1 MYDRVGEGEERYLSK
16 NLFKRELRNGEC
28 VKRIILILYS
38 PSQGC
43 LYCFP
48 CRLLSKKQSAFAT
61 SGFNYW
67 KYSNLTVDH
76 ENGVEHLKC
85 MTAYLVRQK
94 EAACVD
100 SLLAKN
106 RRSEQEYWHKE
117 FTRVVINC
125 HSHSCLQRFAISCSE
140 SNYWSAKNGNFFGI
154 LELLSEFDPFGGIG
168 PYCVTILYNC
178 YISIFVFFSRFV

>member
-1 MYDRVGEGEERYLSK
+1 MIATFQTHAECMT
-16 NLFKRELRNGEC
+16 ELEKEKKGIYQ
-28 VKRIILILYS
+28 RICSNVNCGTANALNELVLYS

-43 LYCFP
+43 LYCFS

-85 MTAYLVRQK
+85 MTAYLVRHK

-100 SLLAKN
+100 SLLVKN
-106 RRSEQEYWHKE
+106 RRSEQE
-117 FTRVVINC
+117 
-125 HSHSCLQRFAISCSE
+125 
-140 SNYWSAKNGNFFGI
+140 
-154 LELLSEFDPFGGIG
+154 
-168 PYCVTILYNC
+168 
-178 YISIFVFFSRFV
+178 

>member
-1 MYDRVGEGEERYLSK
+1 MT
-16 NLFKRELRNGEC
+16 ELEKEKKGFYQRICSNVNCGTVSC
-28 VKRIILILYS
+28 VKRIGRLLYS

-43 LYCFP
+43 LYCFS

-85 MTAYLVRQK
+85 MTAYLVWHK

-100 SLLAKN
+100 SLLVKN
-106 RRSEQEYWHKE
+106 RWSEQEYWRKV
-117 FTRVVINC
+117 FTRVASVI
-125 HSHSCLQRFAISCSE
+125 R
-140 SNYWSAKNGNFFGI
+140 I
-154 LELLSEFDPFGGIG
+154 LPSRGLLFRGANQTTGHRKMETS
-168 PYCVTILYNC
+168 L
-178 YISIFVFFSRFV
+178 VF

>member
-28 VKRIILILYS
+28 VQRIILILYS

-43 LYCFP
+43 LYCFS

-67 KYSNLTVDH
+67 KYSNLTVYH

-85 MTAYLVRQK
+85 MMANLVRHK

-100 SLLAKN
+100 SLLVKN
-106 RRSEQEYWHKE
+106 RRSEQEYWHSVH
-117 FTRVVINC
+117 TCGLC
-125 HSHSCLQRFAISCSE
+125 HSHACLQRFAI
-140 SNYWSAKNGNFFGI
+140 
-154 LELLSEFDPFGGIG
+154 
-168 PYCVTILYNC
+168 
-178 YISIFVFFSRFV
+178 